1 MHVVVAR
8 PPQLIEVVLLGEDA
22 PHELRPV
29 YLRLAP
35 ELLGQPLAVVL
46 EDGAG
51 VLWRT
56 ALDEL
61 WEESRLSP
69 GLIEE

>member
-8 PPQLIEVVLLGEDA
+8 PPQLLEVVLLGQDA

-29 YLRLAP
+29 DLRLAP